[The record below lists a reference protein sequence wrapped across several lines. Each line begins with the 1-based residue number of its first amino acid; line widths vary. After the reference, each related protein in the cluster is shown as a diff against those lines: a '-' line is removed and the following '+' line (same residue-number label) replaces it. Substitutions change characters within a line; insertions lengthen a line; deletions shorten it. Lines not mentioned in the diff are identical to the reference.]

1 MLLPMLWQERERC
14 WWCSNQLSYAP
25 VLAAGRAYHRNGK
38 DNYTK
43 NRSPCQQENQIFSIF
58 FLKALDQPLQLR
70 AGEVVHPVAE
80 LARQV
85 AGALLGQNGG
95 EFVPTQ

>member
-1 MLLPMLWQERERC
+1 MKLAKKLISLT
-14 WWCSNQLSYAP
+14 LSIVMVAVLGVA

-58 FLKALDQPLQLR
+58 FLEALDQPLQLR